1 MKTDYHF
8 LIGLTKEQVL
18 HNLGDEFNLPYS
30 KIWNYLLSKNI
41 LLKKELHLFFDEEN
55 KVKKYEIKKVWY
67 WK

>member
-18 HNLGDEFNLPYS
+18 HNLGDEFNIPYS
-30 KIWNYLLSKNI
+30 NVWNYLITKNI
-41 LLKKELHLFFDEEN
+41 FLKKELHLFFDKEN
-55 KVKKYEIKKVWY
+55 KVKKYVIKTICR